1 MDCRKSQTFF
11 FFFFYT
17 KSHRRLNVDK
27 GRRLSHDL
35 RSVTVTSDERPAQH
49 RSTRTPSPARLLH
62 VFAIWRVLVNSA
74 HCMESGGEGDRVC
87 TELEGSG
94 IVLDCLF
101 VSYCVTRMPFSRGG
115 AWHPPISRSTPAN
128 VQLNPLALK
137 TLKSHTSIISVQD
150 VDYTAESP
158 HYCRPQLGFRGGPNS
173 RQVAVPPSWTTFPS
187 SPFLI
192 FM

>member
-1 MDCRKSQTFF
+1 MRASGITPRGIGIVHAPSSYSFSFPEPNSAQ
-11 FFFFYT
+11 
-17 KSHRRLNVDK
+17 RRSPKTLF
-27 GRRLSHDL
+27 R
-35 RSVTVTSDERPAQH
+35 T

-74 HCMESGGEGDRVC
+74 QCMGSGGEGDRVC

-94 IVLDCLF
+94 IVLLF

-115 AWHPPISRSTPAN
+115 AWHSPISRPTPAN

-137 TLKSHTSIISVQD
+137 TLKSHTSIISVQKD
-150 VDYTAESP
+150 VDYTVESP